1 MAIKKVIF
9 VDVRDIIDIP
19 SQGAEPKDCTD
30 FQLKYGFVKALKES
44 KGLVRVN
51 LLDFKDDLCTVEDID
66 ERTRFIRVINYWLF
80 VCTNFS
86 ATQFSALIY
95 QGTENCLKAALV
107 NTKDN
112 PILGDES
119 NWLFVGSE
127 EQAGKYGIDCISME
141 DFINGANAGAEGT
154 EAREE
159 GQEG

>member
-9 VDVRDIIDIP
+9 VDVRDIINVP
-19 SQGAEPKDCTD
+19 SQSAEPKDCTD

-44 KGLVRVN
+44 KDLVRVN
-51 LLDFKDDLCTVEDID
+51 LLDFKDDLCTVENID
-66 ERTRFIRVINYWLF
+66 ERMGFIRVVSHWLF
-80 VCTNFS
+80 VCTNFA
-86 ATQFSALIY
+86 ATPFSALVY

-127 EQAGKYGIDCISME
+127 DKAEKYGIDYISME
-141 DFINGANAGAEGT
+141 DFINGADTSIEGT